1 VQGEKFVM
9 KVIDGEA
16 VRLAEDSSLFQD
28 SVQIRLSI
36 LSWGVYFYS
45 RVYFRRTLAI

>member
-16 VRLAEDSSLFQD
+16 VRLAEDSSLFQNK
-28 SVQIRLSI
+28 LN
-36 LSWGVYFYS
+36 
-45 RVYFRRTLAI
+45 